1 MLLPYACCYRS
12 IGDLPYRP
20 HGLTSQPEM
29 SAMLQLSPAD
39 AFLVLASDGLYE
51 VMSPEDVCD
60 QAWAVAAGQGHLAKT
75 PCPPPPI
82 ALGGPPADAAE
93 DGADGSS
100 DPSSWSDDDA
110 SDSDAAGGSR
120 QQPHE
125 ADSSSNS
132 GGSAAAAVPGL
143 RGCCDC
149 LPRPAGMEQRGDWS
163 RCCECW
169 PGPLRSS
176 NSSSTSS
183 WVAGPPTLEQAV
195 ALHLAQQAYNSLSM
209 DNLAVVV
216 LHVTSYLASL
226 RNGKHAANQVLSP
239 AQQAQLHEGQHS
251 HDRSAASTG
260 GSAAAAQQLE
270 EPEEHVGGE
279 EAEPL
284 QLLPASLGP
293 EDPADSDTPTA
304 ACHIIP
310 ATRSH
315 LSPAIPSA
323 SHNRQAPHD
332 TASTA
337 VQPAAAAQA
346 ADLQGHQLQCGTGSP
361 EYTLVEKLSWM
372 PSIPYHLHLHQDLA
386 AHPLYTLLGQGAL
399 QPWDPVDP
407 QQQQYSS
414 WDGTGADAGA
424 VQEWWGATGGA
435 APGSTAGG
443 GDAVSTAVAGLSSLL
458 DYHAA
463 GSAGS
468 FLQAVLPA
476 SCDSSAAVCL
486 PADRQAGAGQED
498 HPSRLLLLALLAADD
513 ASSMPGAASAG
524 SSADDGQ
531 GAQSAG
537 GAAPARPLPP
547 AVFTAAGLLKA
558 LLRPSSLI
566 SSLVSTLL
574 QPKPQSANASSEV
587 ASSVATVASP
597 AAPGSSPASP
607 PGGAHKGRQHSAS
620 TPAAAL
626 SLLATS
632 GRTLMS
638 MSDDSDGTS
647 DASSAPRA
655 QQIASSS
662 TGVARSMR
670 GPGASK
676 AGQRYS
682 LGQRFGQGHFG
693 EVWRAV
699 RAGTVQPTDQDF
711 GAMLVL
717 KRVLSERG
725 HHVMLSGRREA
736 YFGTLFNRAAAAT
749 VHSGGAGPEGEP
761 SCVLL
766 GVTRCPSDGCR
777 SMLLLRCRWPLPFT
791 RNKLVHAWTCTPSGG
806 AHPCCTW
813 PSTGPEPL

>member
-1 MLLPYACCYRS
+1 MLR
-12 IGDLPYRP
+12 
-20 HGLTSQPEM
+20 
-29 SAMLQLSPAD
+29 LSPAD

-60 QAWAVAAGQGHLAKT
+60 QAWALAAGQGHLAKT

-93 DGADGSS
+93 DGGS

-110 SDSDAAGGSR
+110 SEEDAAGGSR
-120 QQPHE
+120 QQAAG
-125 ADSSSNS
+125 ADSSTSS
-132 GGSAAAAVPGL
+132 TAASVPGL

-149 LPRPAGMEQRGDWS
+149 LPRPAGMEPRGEWS
-163 RCCECW
+163 RRCECW

-176 NSSSTSS
+176 NGSSTSR

-195 ALHLAQQAYNSLSM
+195 ALHLAQQGYNSLSM

-216 LHVTSYLASL
+216 LHVPSYLANL
-226 RNGKHAANQVLSP
+226 QNGKHAASRT
-239 AQQAQLHEGQHS
+239 AQQEQLHAGQHS
-251 HDRSAASTG
+251 HDRAAASTG
-260 GSAAAAQQLE
+260 GSAAAGGQRA
-270 EPEEHVGGE
+270 EPEELVADE
-279 EAEPL
+279 EAELL

-293 EDPADSDTPTA
+293 EDPADTDAPTP
-304 ACHIIP
+304 ACQIIP
-310 ATRSH
+310 ATRHH
-315 LSPAIPSA
+315 LPPAIPAA
-323 SHNRQAPHD
+323 SHKRQAPHD
-332 TASTA
+332 AASTA
-337 VQPAAAAQA
+337 VQPAAAAET

-372 PSIPYHLHLHQDLA
+372 PSIPYHLHMHQDVA
-386 AHPLYTLLGQGAL
+386 AHPLQSLLGTAAL

-407 QQQQYSS
+407 QEQQYSG
-414 WDGTGADAGA
+414 WDGTGA
-424 VQEWWGATGGA
+424 VQEWWGATAGGG
-435 APGSTAGG
+435 PDSTAGG
-443 GDAVSTAVAGLSSLL
+443 GDAASTAVAGLSSLL

-468 FLQAVLPA
+468 FLQAVLPG
-476 SCDSSAAVCL
+476 SCDGSAAVCL
-486 PADRQAGAGQED
+486 PADRPAGAGQED

-513 ASSMPGAASAG
+513 AASMPGAASAG
-524 SSADDGQ
+524 SPADEVQ
-531 GAQSAG
+531 GAQGEG
-537 GAAPARPLPP
+537 GAAPARSLPP

-574 QPKPQSANASSEV
+574 QPKPQSANASSEL
-587 ASSVATVASP
+587 ASSVATVAAP
-597 AAPGSSPASP
+597 AAAGSSPASQ
-607 PGGAHKGRQHSAS
+607 PGGAHQGQKHSAS

-626 SLLATS
+626 SLLTTP
-632 GRTLMS
+632 GRSLMS
-638 MSDDSDGTS
+638 MSDDSDGGS
-647 DASSAPRA
+647 DANPAPRA
-655 QQIASSS
+655 QHSQNIASSS

-670 GPGASK
+670 PGASK
-676 AGQRYS
+676 RGQRYS

-699 RAGTVQPTDQDF
+699 RAGTVQPSDQDF

-736 YFGTLFNRAAAAT
+736 YYGTLFKRAAAAT
-749 VHSGGAGPEGEP
+749 VHSGGAGPEGAP

-766 GVTRCPSDGCR
+766 GVARCPLDGCR
-777 SMLLLRCRWPLPFT
+777 SMLLLRCRWRLPFT
-791 RNKLVHAWTCTPSGG
+791 GSKLVHACTCAASGW
-806 AHPCCTW
+806 ASPCCAR
-813 PSTGPEPL
+813 PSTGPEPP